1 MEFLNSKND
10 LYLGGAVNQDE
21 DISTQLKNI
30 LLNDS
35 DLQNTLATVLSANT
49 NLQNAILDKAYPVG
63 SYYISHNS
71 TSPATLFGG
80 TWTRINNEFLY
91 CMGDNAKKPD
101 NSSSDLSVGGTGGSK
116 THTHTTGNFKLR
128 LDHLPSHSHNLEWG
142 RGCEYSQTGSGLVHF
157 NVNAEDGPGGPYNL
171 QMMANYPY
179 GKATEDIGGGLP
191 HNHGTTGES
200 SNIPPYVAVYCWR
213 RTA

>member
-21 DISTQLKNI
+21 DISAQLKYI

-91 CMGDNAKKPD
+91 CMGDNANKPD
-101 NSSSDLSVGGTGGSK
+101 DSSANLSVGATGGSA
-116 THTHTTGNFKLR
+116 THEHTTGDYTLTVNEIPK
-128 LDHLPSHSHNLEWG
+128 HSHTVDVTQVDSNYGATTSGGIGYGG
-142 RGCEYSQTGSGLVHF
+142 RLYVNGGTLSTSNTGG
-157 NVNAEDGPGGPYNL
+157 A
-171 QMMANYPY
+171 QA
-179 GKATEDIGGGLP
+179 
-191 HNHGTTGES
+191 HNHGNTGTS